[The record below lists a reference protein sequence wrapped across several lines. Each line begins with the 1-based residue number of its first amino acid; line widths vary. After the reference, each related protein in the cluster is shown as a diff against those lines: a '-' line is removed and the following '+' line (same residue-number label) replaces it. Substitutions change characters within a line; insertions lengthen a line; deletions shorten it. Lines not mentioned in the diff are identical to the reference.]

1 MNRTDLNGSVVDG
14 GGADDD
20 NSFEFDNMMLFVIQ
34 NKI

>member
-14 GGADDD
+14 GGGGDD
-20 NSFEFDNMMLFVIQ
+20 NSFEFNNMMLFVIQ